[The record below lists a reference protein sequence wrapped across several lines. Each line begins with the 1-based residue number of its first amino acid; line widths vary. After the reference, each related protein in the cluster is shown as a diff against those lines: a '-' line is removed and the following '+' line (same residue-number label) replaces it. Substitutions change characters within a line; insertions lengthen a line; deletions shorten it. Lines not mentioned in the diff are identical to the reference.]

1 MRPTVVFTGFLAV
14 LCATAACAPPYEG
27 LPMTPSQSFAQA
39 EDALRRGE
47 YASAVTGF
55 SEYLSSGQETFRAR
69 AFYELAQAQYGLENY
84 DAALD
89 TVNDLEADYP
99 NRQWAQ
105 TAGLRG
111 DIHYAMGRRVDAILD
126 WQSAWERGNDT
137 DRQFLRPRIEE
148 AIDELTATES
158 SRLAADL
165 TNDDL
170 RAMLSTS
177 AAPGP
182 STATARLDEDE
193 DEGVPPA
200 PPARA
205 EQTEPPPLA
214 AVAAPPAPA
223 TGGVDLAAGEA
234 LAPGA
239 KVACLLPL
247 TGPDRAYGQRALSG
261 LRLAFAGNGNTLM
274 VRDSGGQSD
283 VAAQLV
289 NALADDPQVL
299 ALIGPLRTST
309 ATTVAPLAERLQL
322 PTLLLARADGLAGPY
337 VLQTATTPDA
347 QMRLLVD
354 HAITKLQL
362 RRFGVLYPDDAYGR
376 SYMARFRDVANA
388 AGATVVKINAY
399 RPGTDNFAAQASAA
413 KTWVESD
420 GVQAIFIPDGAATA
434 TAVAAAARAVAPQVV
449 LLGTESWNQPD
460 VIAAAGA
467 QIDGAIFADSFFAGS
482 PSGVEFATRFRNQYG
497 YEPSGYEAQAYDAGM
512 LVRQALADGARS
524 RGAVLQRVRELAS
537 VPSGPAAA
545 SAAAREL
552 VLLEVR
558 DGHVGTVR

>member
-1 MRPTVVFTGFLAV
+1 MRPIVVFTGFLAV
-14 LCATAACAPPYEG
+14 LCAAACAPPYEG

-47 YASAVTGF
+47 YASAITGF

-99 NRQWAQ
+99 NQQWPQ
-105 TAGLRG
+105 TACLRG

-126 WQSAWERGNDT
+126 WQLAWERGNDT

-158 SRLAADL
+158 ARLATDL

-182 STATARLDEDE
+182 STATATLDEGE
-193 DEGVPPA
+193 AAPPPP

-205 EQTEPPPLA
+205 DQSELPP
-214 AVAAPPAPA
+214 VAAPAAAPAPL

-239 KVACLLPL
+239 KIACLLPL
-247 TGPDRAYGQRALSG
+247 TGADRAYGQRALSG

-274 VRDSGGQSD
+274 VRDSGGQPD
-283 VAAQLV
+283 VAGQLV

-309 ATTVAPLAERLQL
+309 ATAVAPLAERLQL

-354 HAITKLQL
+354 HAISKLQL

-376 SYMARFRDVANA
+376 SYMARFRDAANA
-388 AGATVVKINAY
+388 AGATVVKTNAY
-399 RPGTDNFAAQASAA
+399 RPGTDNFAAQTAA
-413 KTWVESD
+413 VKTWVESD

-434 TAVAAAARAVAPQVV
+434 TAVAAAARAVAPQIV

-467 QIDGAIFADSFFAGS
+467 QIDGAVFADSFFAGS

-545 SAAAREL
+545 TAAAREL